1 MKKIFKKLKRYTASR
16 SLVGGTCI
24 LMAIL
29 LLLYLPP
36 LFCELD
42 STTIHFDR
50 MLKGPTREN
59 IMGTD
64 EFGRDIFSRIVEGGR
79 VSLFIGLQVMI
90 GTSILGT
97 LIALLA
103 GYYSKVDMIVMRFMD
118 IMMAFPSMLL
128 SIALVSIFE
137 GAITSV
143 SIAMIIVYLP
153 RTVRIVRSSIL
164 TIREEMYIEAA
175 KSIGTPTHVVLFKH
189 ILPGVLPVLIV
200 QETFLFAYAILGEAG
215 LSFVGLGVQPPAPS
229 WGNILNDARPLLR
242 EAPWMVLF
250 PGLMIMLSVLAL
262 NLIGDGFRE
271 VLDPKRQK
279 GQAHE

>member
-1 MKKIFKKLKRYTASR
+1 MNTLKNNLKRFTANR
-16 SLVGGTCI
+16 SLMGGALI
-24 LMAIL
+24 LVAIL
-29 LLLYLPP
+29 LLLYLTP
-36 LFCELD
+36 LFLTLD
-42 STTIHFDR
+42 TTTIHFDR
-50 MLKGPTREN
+50 MLAAPSAEN

-64 EFGRDIFSRIVEGGR
+64 EFGRDIFSRIVEGGK
-79 VSLFIGLQVMI
+79 VSLLIGLQVML
-90 GTSILGT
+90 GTAVLGT

-103 GYYSKVDMIVMRFMD
+103 GYYPRFDMIVMRLMD

-128 SIALVSIFE
+128 AIALVSIFE
-137 GAITSV
+137 GDVTSV
-143 SIAMIIVYLP
+143 SIALIIVYLP

-164 TIREEMYIEAA
+164 SLREEMYIESAR
-175 KSIGTPTHVVLFKH
+175 SIGTRSHAILFRH

-200 QETFLFAYAILGEAG
+200 QETFLFAYAILAEAG

-250 PGLMIMLSVLAL
+250 PGLMIMLSVLSL

-271 VLDPKRQK
+271 ALDPKRQK